1 MSVTLS
7 LSGLVKFNKKENK
20 IMDVVVEKKRGFGL
34 GLFLILMMIANPLTA
49 FSYFA
54 SADMMLELIPH
65 ASKTIIYFLGWLCV
79 LNTVFAFAVWHW
91 KKMAILGLYAIVLI
105 IFLINLYLG
114 FGVTGAAPGLIG
126 AVILFLLTRKKMEYF
141 E

>member
-65 ASKTIIYFLGWLCV
+65 ASKTV
-79 LNTVFAFAVWHW
+79 ST
-91 KKMAILGLYAIVLI
+91 
-105 IFLINLYLG
+105 INHLSVY
-114 FGVTGAAPGLIG
+114 
-126 AVILFLLTRKKMEYF
+126 
-141 E
+141 